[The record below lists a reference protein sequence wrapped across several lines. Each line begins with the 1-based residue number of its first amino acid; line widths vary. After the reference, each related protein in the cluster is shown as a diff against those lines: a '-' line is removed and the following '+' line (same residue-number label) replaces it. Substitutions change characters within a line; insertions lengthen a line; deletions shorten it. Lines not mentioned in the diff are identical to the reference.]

1 MNGITA
7 INSTAVFDRSQD
19 ISEAACS
26 DKATVQLHIAKN
38 YVQQREISA
47 SLITNS
53 QIKKFCVN
61 LEKCM

>member
-1 MNGITA
+1 MNGIIA

-19 ISEAACS
+19 ISEAAYS

-53 QIKKFCVN
+53 QIKKF
-61 LEKCM
+61 